1 MIESVPFT
9 SLCPKCKH
17 AQSQSGFSRA
27 ELRRLFDRG
36 HPIEAYCVVCDDFW
50 AISVRE
56 RLELAK
62 VVAADIARTNL
73 SLGGQPR
80 SLE

>member
-62 VVAADIARTNL
+62 AIAVDVPHAGRSFGEL
-73 SLGGQPR
+73 PRDLG
-80 SLE
+80 